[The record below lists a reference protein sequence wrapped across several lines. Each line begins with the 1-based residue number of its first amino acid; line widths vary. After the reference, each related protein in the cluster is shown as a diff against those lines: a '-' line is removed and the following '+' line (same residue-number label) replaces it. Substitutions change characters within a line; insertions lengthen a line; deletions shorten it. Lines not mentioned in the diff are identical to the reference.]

1 MRIAILC
8 GTLGVVRSR
17 VVLRGS
23 KGSKECVAL
32 VDTGAAMAV
41 IDRESAEAIGVSYMG
56 RKRSLTSAT
65 GHKLEGEI
73 AIVRELVVEDEILD
87 YEKILSV
94 NISKE
99 VKEILRKLGVDD
111 SIILGLT
118 TIELA
123 GFMPDTSTSKLKK
136 VETFL
141 F

>member
-1 MRIAILC
+1 M
-8 GTLGVVRSR
+8 GVVRAK

-41 IDRESAEAIGVSYMG
+41 IDRKSAETIGVMYMG

-87 YEKILSV
+87 YEKLLSV
-94 NISKE
+94 NFSKE
-99 VKEILRKLGVDD
+99 VKEVLRKLGVDD

-123 GFMPDTSTSKLKK
+123 GFIPDTSTGKLKK

-141 F
+141 FYVKI